1 MKIFVVFK
9 LTDTGK
15 VIGMRSFRAYE
26 DAKAYASF
34 LRRRSQEYEH
44 VLIEESPYDE

>member
-1 MKIFVVFK
+1 MIIYVVFK

-15 VIGMRSFRAYE
+15 VIGIRSFRAYE

-34 LRRRSQEYEH
+34 LRRRLQEYEK
-44 VLIEESPYDE
+44 VIFEESPYDE